1 MSVKDLTMTTRKL
14 HHKAVT
20 ATASTHV
27 GRPGDIWFDPDST
40 VLRTYNGSPGGKSLG
55 GSGAITSTDVTTAL
69 GFTPYNA
76 TNPNNYIAS
85 ITSGNVTTA
94 LGFTP
99 YNATNPG
106 GYTNNTG
113 TVTSVATTGTVSGLS
128 LTGGTITGTGTITL
142 GGTLSLT
149 SSDVTTALGFTPVSA
164 AVQIFSSAIITI
176 STTTIY
182 NLSTTASYNILNVTA
197 GGLTATLNMPT
208 GPVNGQVA
216 TIAVIK
222 NTVTLAVGTGTVNP
236 GFEGGWVLGTTF
248 TYIYVSADST
258 WYRVA

>member
-1 MSVKDLTMTTRKL
+1 MTTRKL
-14 HHKAVT
+14 HYKDVI

-40 VLRTYNGSPGGKSLG
+40 VLRTYDGSPGGKSLG

-76 TNPNNYIAS
+76 TNPS
-85 ITSGNVTTA
+85 
-94 LGFTP
+94 
-99 YNATNPG
+99 

-128 LTGGTITGTGTITL
+128 LTGGTITGAGTITL

-164 AVQIFSSAIITI
+164 AVQVFSSNFITV
-176 STTTIY
+176 STTTTY

-208 GPVNGQVA
+208 SPANGQI
-216 TIAVIK
+216 TIFAVIA

-236 GFEGGWVLGTTF
+236 SFAGGHALGTSF
-248 TYIYVSADST
+248 TYTYRSADNT